1 MDKVRID
8 KFLWAVRLFKT
19 RSQAAEACSKGHVL
33 LNDQPAKPSKDV
45 KIGDTIAV
53 KNKVIFRKYKVLQ
66 LLDKRVGAKL
76 VENYIQEIT
85 SQDDLMKLKLY
96 QEYQRTAVPRRTEK
110 GRPTKKQRR
119 QLDRFLGKDL

>member
-8 KFLWAVRLFKT
+8 KFLWSVRLFKT

-33 LNDQPAKPSKDV
+33 INGHPAKPSKDV
-45 KIGDTIAV
+45 KTGDIISV
-53 KNKVIFRKYKVLQ
+53 KNKVIFRQYKILQ

-76 VENYIQEIT
+76 VENYIQEVT
-85 SQDDLMKLKLY
+85 PEDELMKLKLY
-96 QEYQRTAVPRRTEK
+96 QEYQRTAVPRRTDK